1 MFTHKQNQYVQ
12 KVSIPKEYTD
22 EMTESRS
29 QQGTALGQGQKTWL
43 RTSWEAL
50 FRSIWKNPN
59 NKTN

>member
-43 RTSWEAL
+43 RTS
-50 FRSIWKNPN
+50 
-59 NKTN
+59 